1 MDGNLYIDEYSSP
14 IFFTIMLR
22 IVVFV
27 DMDAAIN
34 NILKL
39 EEHKMKKLLITMVL
53 MFSFSSFGVEFV
65 EFRVIDND
73 QVVEQ
78 NDYTVKIDG
87 VEAPLYMW
95 RELESGEIIKFTDII
110 GTYEFTVEYNG
121 KTIATC
127 LTIYN
132 HENVLDEYPSF
143 IKVLNSTGNYAFQ
156 PATQVTFDLDE
167 ISMYPKCDF

>member
-87 VEAPLYMW
+87 DEAPLYMW
-95 RELESGEIIKFTDII
+95 SELESGAIIKFTDKSKIKNAI
-110 GTYEFTVEYNG
+110 N
-121 KTIATC
+121 KPDLI
-127 LTIYN
+127 
-132 HENVLDEYPSF
+132 F
-143 IKVLNSTGNYAFQ
+143 IF
-156 PATQVTFDLDE
+156 
-167 ISMYPKCDF
+167 ISPFN